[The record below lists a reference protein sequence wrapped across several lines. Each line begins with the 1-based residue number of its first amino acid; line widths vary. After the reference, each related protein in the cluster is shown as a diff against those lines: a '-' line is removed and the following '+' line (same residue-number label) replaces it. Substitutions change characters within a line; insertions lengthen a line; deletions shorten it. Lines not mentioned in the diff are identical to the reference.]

1 MFLGQGK
8 FGKNNPNGKVKC
20 IGGKKKKKKLFS
32 KLCSGLALIRKK
44 SFFSISASKRPF
56 KDDSIE

>member
-20 IGGKKKKKKLFS
+20 IAEKRKKKKKKLFS
-32 KLCSGLALIRKK
+32 KLCSGLALILKK
-44 SFFSISASKRPF
+44 SFFSISA
-56 KDDSIE
+56 

>member
-20 IGGKKKKKKLFS
+20 IAEKRKKKKKTFLK
-32 KLCSGLALIRKK
+32 ALLRVSFDFKK
-44 SFFSISASKRPF
+44 IFFQYLSIKTSL
-56 KDDSIE
+56 

>member
-20 IGGKKKKKKLFS
+20 IGGKKTNKLFS

>member
-20 IGGKKKKKKLFS
+20 IGGKKKKLFS
-32 KLCSGLALIRKK
+32 KFCSGLALIFKK
-44 SFFSISASKRPF
+44 SFFSISASKHPF

>member
-20 IGGKKKKKKLFS
+20 VGEKRKKKKTFLK
-32 KLCSGLALIRKK
+32 ALLRV
-44 SFFSISASKRPF
+44 SFDF
-56 KDDSIE
+56 